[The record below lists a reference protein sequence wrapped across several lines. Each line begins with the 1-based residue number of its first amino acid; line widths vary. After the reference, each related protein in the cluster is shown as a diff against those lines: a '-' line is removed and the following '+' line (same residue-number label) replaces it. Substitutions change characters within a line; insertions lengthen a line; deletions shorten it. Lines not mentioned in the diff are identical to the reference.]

1 LIEVKVRKQLG
12 EFLLSAELAD
22 SGFICLAGRNGSGK
36 TSLLRAIAGLLQVDD
51 GYIRIDGV
59 DVTRLPIDKRNV
71 VMVTPNSFLPHLNVD
86 SHIIWGARLR
96 RMKSDEEKVSKVKN
110 ELGIDF
116 GGSVRRLSVGMRVRV
131 ALATAFMAS
140 PRVILVDEA
149 FSNLHEK
156 QDLVS
161 SYRKLVGDEGIDLI
175 FSTPDEADGTLSDQ
189 LYVISNG
196 TTKRQRTA

>member
-1 LIEVKVRKQLG
+1 LIEVNVRKQLG

-22 SGFICLAGRNGSGK
+22 RGFICLAGRNGSGK

-51 GYIRIDGV
+51 GYVRIDGV
-59 DVTRLPIDKRNV
+59 DVTRFPIDKRRV
-71 VMVTPNSFLPHLNVD
+71 VMVTPNSCLPHLDVD
-86 SHIIWGARLR
+86 SHIRWGARLR
-96 RMKSDEEKVSKVKN
+96 RMKSDEEKVSKVKDD
-110 ELGIDF
+110 LGIDF

-156 QDLVS
+156 QDFVS
-161 SYRKLVGDEGIDLI
+161 SYKKLVGSEGIDLI
-175 FSTPDEADGTLSDQ
+175 FSTPDEADGTLSDH

-196 TTKRQRTA
+196 TTKHRTA

>member
-1 LIEVKVRKQLG
+1 
-12 EFLLSAELAD
+12 LLSAELED
-22 SGFICLAGRNGSGK
+22 SGFVCLAGRNGSGK

-51 GYIRIDGV
+51 GYVRMNGI
-59 DVTRLPIDKRNV
+59 DVTRLPIDKRGV
-71 VMVTPNSFLPHLNVD
+71 VMVTPNSYLPHLDVD
-86 SHIIWGARLR
+86 SHITWGARLK
-96 RMKSDEEKVSKVKN
+96 RMKPDEEKVSKVKD

-131 ALATAFMAS
+131 ALATAIIAS

-156 QDLVS
+156 QEFMT
-161 SYRKLVGDEGIDLI
+161 SYKKLVGDEGIDLI
-175 FSTPDEADGTLSDQ
+175 FSTPDEADGRLSDR

-196 TTKRQRTA
+196 TTIRQRTA

>member
-22 SGFICLAGRNGSGK
+22 SGCICLAGRNGSGK
-36 TSLLRAIAGLLQVDD
+36 TSLLRAIAGLIQVDD
-51 GYIRIDGV
+51 GYVRIGGV
-59 DVTRLPIDKRNV
+59 DVTRMPIDKRKV
-71 VMVTPNSFLPHLNVD
+71 VMVTPNSYIPHLDVD
-86 SHIIWGARLR
+86 SHITWGARLR
-96 RMKSDEEKVSKVKN
+96 RMKSDEEKVSKVKDV
-110 ELGIDF
+110 LGIDF

-140 PRVILVDEA
+140 PRAILVDEA

-156 QDLVS
+156 QDFVS
-161 SYRKLVGDEGIDLI
+161 SYRKLVRDESIDLI

-196 TTKRQRTA
+196 MTIRQRTG